1 MTLTRSQLVSLC
13 ERRDL
18 GIVADAAGWHPEA
31 KRLLA
36 GVPPQAVEALRADG
50 RRAIQ
55 ELVEAN
61 MGLVGLVVQRHAA
74 GRLAIRDELFQ
85 EGVVGL
91 VTAAWSY
98 DPEQSRFSTFAYHH
112 VRGTVVTAL
121 LTNVGEHHLRTNQ
134 ARDVMQVRRA
144 EQELVTSGRQA
155 TASAI
160 AQELGRPV
168 DVVTEIMG
176 YARHSTIPFEGADI
190 ADPADRAQKAL
201 DKVLEPDVAR
211 YVRMLPPL
219 EREVIEKL
227 HGMNGHEARIAG
239 VLADELGTSRT
250 SVSRIA
256 DSGYTHL
263 RGLIDRD
270 SYRPHSRAQTSG
282 LITGAATTRRRPER
296 HERAAQA
303 RSRPAP
309 TARM

>member
-18 GIVADAAGWHPEA
+18 GIVAEAAGRHPEA
-31 KRLLA
+31 QRLLA
-36 GVPPQAVEALRADG
+36 RVPPEAVELLRADG
-50 RRAIQ
+50 RRAVE

-74 GRLAIRDELFQ
+74 GRPAIRDELFQ

-176 YARHSTIPFEGADI
+176 YARHSTIPFEGADV
-190 ADPADRAQKAL
+190 ADPADSAQKAL

-263 RGLIDRD
+263 RGLIDREGNRQAVR
-270 SYRPHSRAQTSG
+270 STSPRAAGGATS
-282 LITGAATTRRRPER
+282 ARRR
-296 HERAAQA
+296 HEHHELAVQPG
-303 RSRPAP
+303 SRQSPQVG
-309 TARM
+309 T